1 MLISF
6 LPRAV
11 THCNFCQ
18 NMVLFIYVGREERDM
33 KISELNKQQRALING
48 SFHNEVEFDWEDDE
62 LLEVLLGNLPKI
74 RLNCKEQESRK
85 FVYEIE
91 SLYKSYSFFDTNKE
105 EFLKKI
111 KENILTSV

>member
-1 MLISF
+1 
-6 LPRAV
+6 
-11 THCNFCQ
+11 
-18 NMVLFIYVGREERDM
+18 M

-91 SLYKSYSFFDTNKE
+91 SLYNFLRSKLYKHSLIFYRKQKICQGVNQY
-105 EFLKKI
+105 FLKFF
-111 KENILTSV
+111 